1 MKKIMFLF
9 LLLISNIA
17 FAFDTIR
24 INDKILSVGDS
35 VARMLEIAG
44 TPNAQAQIFNQ
55 YGGEIG
61 QSYTYYINGKTVTF
75 YIKSG
80 KVTRINEQY

>member
-1 MKKIMFLF
+1 MKKIIFLS
-9 LLLISNIA
+9 LLLISTLA

-24 INDKILSVGDS
+24 INDKILTVGDS

-44 TPNAQAQIFNQ
+44 APDAQGQIFNQ
-55 YGGEIG
+55 YGGVIG
-61 QSYTYYINGKTVTF
+61 QSYVYHTNGKTITF
-75 YIKSG
+75 DVKSG